1 MNKTILQGKWRRTRG
16 SLKTEWAR
24 LTDNDRQMLEGK
36 IDQMVGVVQERYG
49 YTQSRASKVL
59 ARYLHDYSKRSHKR
73 AGASAKMWVPALSVV
88 GLFSLATMG
97 WFFFR
102 RFWAEDATAQST
114 APDYVASPE
123 ADLI

>member
-16 SLKTEWAR
+16 NLKTEWAR

-73 AGASAKMWVPALSVV
+73 AEASAKMWGPALSVV
-88 GLFSLATMG
+88 GLFSLATMT
-97 WFFFR
+97 WFVFR
-102 RFWAEDATAQST
+102 RFWAEDPAAQST